1 MRHKS
6 SNRKH
11 ATRPVQRYR
20 EAWDYTVARLMEL
33 EAIDHVVDMKVKECL
48 AQMFDKDNLPTGTD
62 SKL

>member
-1 MRHKS
+1 MRYNPSK
-6 SNRKH
+6 RKH
-11 ATRPVQRYR
+11 SVKPVQRYR

-33 EAIDHVVDMKVKECL
+33 DAIDHVVDMKVKERL